1 MMTVKE
7 IIERKALLHDQ
18 TAQLLREDADR
29 HESEAQRLRDEAA
42 LLGEAD
48 Q

>member
-1 MMTVKE
+1 MTTKE

-18 TAQLLREDADR
+18 AAQLLQEDADR
-29 HESEAQRLRDEAA
+29 HETEAKKLREEAA
-42 LLGEAD
+42 LLSELK